1 MYIIGC
7 FNNGTKEIK
16 HNKVV
21 LVAYKCGTEDG
32 IIMVASH
39 CLPACFNVV
48 VYHRGSS
55 DVLVL
60 VTVLLVIG

>member
-16 HNKVV
+16 HNEVV
-21 LVAYKCGTEDG
+21 LVAYKCCTEDG
-32 IIMVASH
+32 IVMVASH

-48 VYHRGSS
+48 VYLCGSS

-60 VTVLLVIG
+60 VTLLLIIG